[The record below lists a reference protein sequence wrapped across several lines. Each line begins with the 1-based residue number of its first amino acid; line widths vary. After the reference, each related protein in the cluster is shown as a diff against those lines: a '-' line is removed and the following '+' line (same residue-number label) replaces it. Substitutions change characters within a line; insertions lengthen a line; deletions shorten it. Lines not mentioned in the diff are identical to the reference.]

1 MSTLLSGVRVVEYAQ
16 YVAGP
21 FAGSLLAELG
31 AEVIKVEPPGG
42 DAYRQVMAVAP
53 GVGRYFVPLNRGK
66 RSVVLDLKTAMG
78 LERSRELVS
87 TADIVLHNLRPDRAA
102 RFGLDWESLH
112 ALSPRVVA
120 GVVTSFGPEGPLAGA
135 PAYDLVAQARSGLLT
150 AHASPGD
157 VVPVRAGGVPL
168 ADLAA
173 GFLLATGVL
182 AALVHARETGVGE
195 RVEVPLL
202 AAAFAVQVQDM
213 VWLEGEQ
220 ADEVARPASRA
231 DLRARADEIGLGLA
245 TNPYYRC
252 YEASDGFFAVACLNL
267 AQRRAF
273 IDLFGLEDL
282 TIGAPDLIPDDV
294 RVVAAKRAVTSE
306 IAARIATEPVDAWLS
321 RLEAALVPCGPVL
334 ARETVHADPQVQANG
349 FLAEV
354 DQPGLGAM
362 TMLGRLF
369 HVGDGENAPVGAA
382 PVLGADTASVIAELD
397 AR

>member
-1 MSTLLSGVRVVEYAQ
+1 MNGPLSGVRVVEYAQ

-21 FAGSLLAELG
+21 FAGSLLGELG

-42 DAYRQVMAVAP
+42 DAYRQVMPVAP
-53 GVGRYFVPLNRGK
+53 GIGRFFVPLNRGK
-66 RSVVLDLKTAMG
+66 RSVVLDLKTPEG
-78 LERSRELVS
+78 LARSRALLS

-112 ALSPRVVA
+112 AQSPRVVA

-157 VVPVRAGGVPL
+157 VAPVRAGGVPM

-182 AALVHARETGVGE
+182 AALVHARETGEGE

-213 VWLEGEQ
+213 VWLAGERM
-220 ADEVARPASRA
+220 DEAARPASRS
-231 DLRARADEIGLGLA
+231 DLHARAGEIGLGLA

-252 YEASDGFFAVACLNL
+252 YEAADGFLAVACLNL
-267 AQRRAF
+267 TQRQAF
-273 IDLFGLEDL
+273 IGLFGLEDS
-282 TIGAPDLIPDDV
+282 TIEAPDLIPEDAD
-294 RVVAAKRAVTSE
+294 VVAAKRAVTSE
-306 IAARIATEPVDAWLS
+306 IAACISTEPVGAWLA
-321 RLEAALVPCGPVL
+321 RLEAARVPCGPVL

-349 FLAEV
+349 FLREV
-354 DQPGLGAM
+354 EQPGLGAV

-369 HVGDGENAPVGAA
+369 RVGSGERGPVGAA
-382 PVLGADTASVIAELD
+382 PVLGADTAAVLAELD